1 MSTSTIPVIIT
12 EYGSVTKTIPD
23 EMIYNNDEVVKWVN
37 DYLSVAKEYGVP
49 CVWWDNNQYYSGNE
63 HFGIFSRSELT
74 WYSPKV
80 ADAIIANYQEQ

>member
-1 MSTSTIPVIIT
+1 MMDKYVLSKDIPVIIT
-12 EYGSVTKTIPD
+12 EYGSVTKTIPN

-63 HFGIFSRSELT
+63 HFGIG
-74 WYSPKV
+74 V
-80 ADAIIANYQEQ
+80 AILFLNKQ